1 MRVQLTDIWRK
12 PIPGFT
18 FDEAVP
24 FQGDE
29 IAWVP
34 QWKGRSLK
42 ELLGKRINIEIK
54 MYTGCLFGITG
65 DFYPFHGA
73 VPQAGYGQVENVA
86 QKVFGDQI
94 DYDRIEPLG
103 GK

>member
-24 FQGDE
+24 FQGGE

-34 QWKGRSLK
+34 QWKDHSLK

-103 GK
+103 GR